1 MNYLEVAHFAV
12 DTYIKN
18 FRGFIPDPKDWTKV
32 NLDNA
37 LRLSFGSQFDFGDY
51 AVFLSLRGPLYG
63 VLTKDYKT
71 LKALKA
77 SKRPDKS
84 KHTKVSS
91 QVQLKLSKLD
101 ISTNVLIL
109 FEGSKFSKHRLNKI
123 LSRWQPTKPV
133 ILLG

>member
-1 MNYLEVAHFAV
+1 MNYLEVAHYAIE
-12 DTYIKN
+12 TYIKN
-18 FRGFIPDPKDWTKV
+18 FRGYLPDQKEWPKA
-32 NLDNA
+32 NLENA
-37 LRLSFGSQFDFGDY
+37 LRLSFGTQFDYGDY
-51 AVFLSLRGPLYG
+51 AVYLSITGPFYG
-63 VLTKDYKT
+63 VLTKDYKS

-101 ISTNVLIL
+101 VNTKVLIL
-109 FEGSKFSKHRLNKI
+109 FEGSKFTKHRLTKI
-123 LSRWQPTKPV
+123 LNYWQPTRPV

>member
-1 MNYLEVAHFAV
+1 MNYLEVAHFAIE
-12 DTYIKN
+12 TYIKN
-18 FRGFIPDPKDWTKV
+18 FRGYLPEQKEWTKV
-32 NLDNA
+32 NLENA
-37 LRLSFGSQFDFGDY
+37 LRLSFGTQFDYGDY
-51 AVFLSLRGPLYG
+51 AVYLSIASPFYG
-63 VLTKDYKT
+63 VLTKDYKS

-101 ISTNVLIL
+101 VNTKVLIL
-109 FEGSKFSKHRLNKI
+109 FEGSKFTKHRLNKI
-123 LSRWQPTKPV
+123 LNYWQPTRPV